1 MSLDDYLNAPEVA
14 DPLTRLDCV
23 PVVDGANALIVM
35 RADHPAAQNQPEI
48 TVKALRSFHNI
59 DDQQGDGLST
69 GLAALA
75 PSLWTDSG
83 LSPAQMDVVSIYDD
97 YPVMVLAQLQD
108 LGFFEADG
116 AKQFIHESIASG
128 RLALNTSGGQLSAG
142 QAGAACSLHGLV
154 EVMRQ
159 LSAQAGER
167 QVTQARYG
175 LVTGYGMVEYRY
187 GMCSTAL
194 VLEAL

>member
-1 MSLDDYLNAPEVA
+1 V
-14 DPLTRLDCV
+14 
-23 PVVDGANALIVM
+23 
-35 RADHPAAQNQPEI
+35 
-48 TVKALRSFHNI
+48 
-59 DDQQGDGLST
+59 
-69 GLAALA
+69 
-75 PSLWTDSG
+75 
-83 LSPAQMDVVSIYDD
+83 
-97 YPVMVLAQLQD
+97 
-108 LGFFEADG
+108 
-116 AKQFIHESIASG
+116 
-128 RLALNTSGGQLSAG
+128 SAG